1 MMQELLV
8 AAALLLVFEGI
19 MPFAKPAVSRQM
31 ALIVTK
37 MDDKSLRV
45 GGFFSMM
52 AGLLL
57 LYFIK

>member
-1 MMQELLV
+1 MQELLA
-8 AAALLLVFEGI
+8 AAALLLIFEGI

-31 ALIVTK
+31 ALLVAK
-37 MDDKSLRV
+37 MDDRSLRT
-45 GGFFSMM
+45 GGFISMM